1 MADRETFDRIRANTL
16 EGVEPPDFDRLVDRA
31 GRRRR
36 RQTAVAL
43 AGAAVAVIAVVAA
56 TFQIGDPD
64 RTQPPVDRPDLRLPA
79 TLDVGDAPGTP
90 LVLEGLTQGSAPKV
104 PWVEGDVFH
113 GEAGDITLPGDQ
125 VSVRKF
131 VALGDGVAQ
140 LVGPGAARVQLV
152 SLEGDVFDEFAGSGI
167 LGSPDGGSLAWF
179 DPASREAVLTSSQGE
194 QTDRVPVPGTGDFV
208 PVGWLDDN
216 DVVLAPS
223 DATRGRPSA
232 WRTSGEPASWALG
245 SVETTSPERGLV
257 AGRVGRRPDL
267 PDCIEVFA
275 ADRPARPVWH
285 HCYELDRQAYA
296 LPTLRFSPSG
306 SVLAVHSQN
315 GTGERGYLAILDA
328 RDGSVAASLDLGHDE
343 SQRVRVVDFRFED
356 SDHLL
361 LVVEDGTGE
370 AEGSSQVAI
379 VRCTIEVRCE
389 LAATPVRTSVNAN
402 SYLVPYRLVG

>member
-223 DATRGRPSA
+223 DATRGRLVGSGAVLTSLTASRCSRRNARHGRCGTTATSSIARLMPCRRFASA
-232 WRTSGEPASWALG
+232 RAAVCSRCTARTGPGSADTSRSSTPVTAPWQPAS
-245 SVETTSPERGLV
+245 
-257 AGRVGRRPDL
+257 
-267 PDCIEVFA
+267 I
-275 ADRPARPVWH
+275 
-285 HCYELDRQAYA
+285 
-296 LPTLRFSPSG
+296 
-306 SVLAVHSQN
+306 
-315 GTGERGYLAILDA
+315 
-328 RDGSVAASLDLGHDE
+328 
-343 SQRVRVVDFRFED
+343 
-356 SDHLL
+356 
-361 LVVEDGTGE
+361 
-370 AEGSSQVAI
+370 
-379 VRCTIEVRCE
+379 
-389 LAATPVRTSVNAN
+389 
-402 SYLVPYRLVG
+402 